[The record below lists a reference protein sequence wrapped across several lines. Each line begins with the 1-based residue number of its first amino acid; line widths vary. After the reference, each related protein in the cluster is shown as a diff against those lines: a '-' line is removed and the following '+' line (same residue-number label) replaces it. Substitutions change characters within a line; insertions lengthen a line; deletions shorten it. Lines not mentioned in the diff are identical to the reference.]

1 MAADDGRQDAWAAE
15 LYARARKAR
24 AQSWALQRQVRAARQ
39 QVVANREQLRARR
52 ARAGQLMQLWP
63 ALEGR
68 DRLRHSA
75 ISRLQ
80 ARLASM
86 PVIEQAK
93 GIMMAECGWTAEQ
106 AFDALRQAS
115 QRENVKVRELATR
128 IVARTADPAASGRDR
143 GPGQRPPPPGEA
155 GVQLLAADRRGSRSA

>member
-15 LYARARKAR
+15 LYARARQAR
-24 AQSWALQRQVRAARQ
+24 AQSWVLQRQVRAARQ
-39 QVVANREQLRARR
+39 QVAANREQLRARR
-52 ARAGQLMQLWP
+52 ARAEQLAQLWP

-68 DRLRHSA
+68 DRLRYSA

-115 QRENVKVRELATR
+115 QRENVKVRELAAR
-128 IVARTADPAASGRDR
+128 IVTRTADPAASGRDL
-143 GPGQRPPPPGEA
+143 GPGQRQPSSGEA
-155 GVQLLAADRRGSRSA
+155 GVRVLAADRHRSESA